1 MKRKTVI
8 NMPRTRI
15 VISLVMATF
24 VVSGCSWFGDE
35 NEPVEIKPNPLPRIK
50 PEVSFSTVWS
60 KKIGQGA
67 KEKALRIEP
76 TIQGKRVI
84 SASPDGKVKSHFADS
99 GKEIWTVDI
108 KDIFEEQNSSYE
120 LLGNLDILTG
130 GVEANS
136 EHVFVC
142 SASGHLL
149 ALNQIDG
156 SFAWKASISS
166 ESLSPPKVDNDLVV
180 VQTIDGK
187 VAGYDASDGSRRW
200 EYAAKIPPLT
210 LRGTSTPEVYD
221 DIVIAGFSNGRTVFI
236 TRDDGL
242 AAYEQIVG
250 VPQGVS
256 DLEKLVD
263 LDGEIAI
270 ENNVLYISGYQG
282 RLVAIDLRAGKI
294 LWEQE
299 ASSLVGVSFGFG
311 NVYLISADGKVIAY
325 NSSNGR
331 EVWRVEALLNRRL
344 NAPLVV
350 GSFLAFT
357 DFEGYLHLLAQSDG
371 RFVARKKLDSRGVGA
386 RLVQQEGRIYAL
398 GNSGT
403 LSVLEIR

>member
-1 MKRKTVI
+1 MAR
-8 NMPRTRI
+8 MRR
-15 VISLVMATF
+15 VISLAMAILLS
-24 VVSGCSWFGDE
+24 SGCSWFGDE
-35 NEPVEIKPNPLPRIK
+35 NEPVEIKPNPLPKIK
-50 PEVSFSTVWS
+50 PEVSISTVWS
-60 KKIGQGA
+60 KKIGQGVG
-67 KEKALRIEP
+67 EKALRIEP
-76 TIQGKRVI
+76 KIHGKRVI

-108 KDIFEEQNSSYE
+108 KDIFEEQNFSNE
-120 LLGNLDILTG
+120 LSGNLDVLTG

-142 SASGHLL
+142 SATGHLF

-156 SFAWKASISS
+156 SFAWRASISS
-166 ESLSPPKVDNDLVV
+166 ESLSPPRVDNDLLVI
-180 VQTIDGK
+180 QTIDGK
-187 VAGYDASDGSRRW
+187 VAAYDASDGSKRW

-210 LRGTSTPEVYD
+210 LRGTSTPAVYE
-221 DIVIAGFSNGRTVFI
+221 DIVIAGFSNGRIAFI

-242 AAYEQIVG
+242 AAYERIIG
-250 VPQGVS
+250 VPEGVS

-263 LDGEIAI
+263 LDGKMAI
-270 ENNVLYISGYQG
+270 ENNVLYIAGYQG
-282 RLVAIDLRAGKI
+282 RLIAIDLRAGEI
-294 LWEQE
+294 LWEKE
-299 ASSLVGVSFGFG
+299 ASSLVGVSVGFG

-325 NSSNGR
+325 NGTNGR
-331 EVWRVEALLNRRL
+331 EVWRVEALLNRNL
-344 NAPLVV
+344 NAPLVT

-398 GNSGT
+398 GNGGT

>member
-1 MKRKTVI
+1 MAR
-8 NMPRTRI
+8 MRR
-15 VISLVMATF
+15 VISLAMAILLS
-24 VVSGCSWFGDE
+24 SGCSWFGDE
-35 NEPVEIKPNPLPRIK
+35 NEPVEIKPNPLPEIK
-50 PEVSFSTVWS
+50 PEVSISTVWS
-60 KKIGQGA
+60 KKIGQGVG
-67 KEKALRIEP
+67 EKALRIEP
-76 TIQGKRVI
+76 KIHGKRVI

-108 KDIFEEQNSSYE
+108 KDIFEEQNFSSE
-120 LLGNLDILTG
+120 LSGNLDVLTG

-136 EHVFVC
+136 EHIFVC
-142 SASGHLL
+142 SATGHLL

-166 ESLSPPKVDNDLVV
+166 ESLSPPRVDNDLLV

-187 VAGYDASDGSRRW
+187 VAAYDASDGSKRW

-210 LRGTSTPEVYD
+210 LRGTSTPAVYE
-221 DIVIAGFSNGRTVFI
+221 DIVIAGFSNGRIAFI

-242 AAYEQIVG
+242 AAYERIIG
-250 VPQGVS
+250 VPEGVS

-263 LDGEIAI
+263 LDGKMAI
-270 ENNVLYISGYQG
+270 ENNVLYIAGYQG
-282 RLVAIDLRAGKI
+282 RLMAIDLRAGEI
-294 LWEQE
+294 LWEKE
-299 ASSLVGVSFGFG
+299 ASSLVGVSVGFG

-325 NSSNGR
+325 NGTNGR
-331 EVWRVEALLNRRL
+331 EVWRVEALLNRNL
-344 NAPLVV
+344 NAPLVT

-357 DFEGYLHLLAQSDG
+357 DLEGYLHLLAQSDG

-398 GNSGT
+398 GNGGT

>member
-1 MKRKTVI
+1 MAR
-8 NMPRTRI
+8 MRR
-15 VISLVMATF
+15 VISLAMAILLS
-24 VVSGCSWFGDE
+24 SGCSWFGDE
-35 NEPVEIKPNPLPRIK
+35 NEPVEIKPNPLPKIK
-50 PEVSFSTVWS
+50 PEVSISTVWS
-60 KKIGQGA
+60 KKIGQGVG
-67 KEKALRIEP
+67 EKALRIEP
-76 TIQGKRVI
+76 KIHGKRVI
-84 SASPDGKVKSHFADS
+84 SASPDGKVKSHFVDS

-108 KDIFEEQNSSYE
+108 KDIFEEQNFSNE
-120 LLGNLDILTG
+120 LSGNLDVLTG

-142 SASGHLL
+142 SATGHLF

-166 ESLSPPKVDNDLVV
+166 ESLSPPKVDNDLLV

-187 VAGYDASDGSRRW
+187 VAAYDASDGSKRW

-210 LRGTSTPEVYD
+210 LRGTSTPAVYE
-221 DIVIAGFSNGRTVFI
+221 DIVIAGFSNGRIAFI

-242 AAYEQIVG
+242 AAYEQIIG
-250 VPQGVS
+250 VPEGVS

-263 LDGEIAI
+263 LDGEMAI
-270 ENNVLYISGYQG
+270 ENNVLYIAGYQG
-282 RLVAIDLRAGKI
+282 RLVAIDLRAGEI
-294 LWEQE
+294 LWEKE
-299 ASSLVGVSFGFG
+299 ASSLVGVSVGFG
-311 NVYLISADGKVIAY
+311 NVYLISADGKVTAY
-325 NSSNGR
+325 NGTNGR
-331 EVWRVEALLNRRL
+331 EVWRVEALLNRNL
-344 NAPLVV
+344 NAPLVT

-398 GNSGT
+398 GNGGT

>member
-1 MKRKTVI
+1 MA
-8 NMPRTRI
+8 RTCR
-15 VISLVMATF
+15 VISLAMVILLS
-24 VVSGCSWFGDE
+24 SGCSWFGDE
-35 NEPVEIKPNPLPRIK
+35 NEPVEIKPNPLPKIK
-50 PEVSFSTVWS
+50 SEVSISTVWS
-60 KKIGQGA
+60 KKIGQGVG
-67 KEKALRIEP
+67 EKALRIEP
-76 TIQGKRVI
+76 KIHGKRVI

-108 KDIFEEQNSSYE
+108 KEIFEEQNFSSE
-120 LLGNLDILTG
+120 LSGNLDVLTG
-130 GVEANS
+130 GVEADS

-142 SASGHLL
+142 SATGHLF

-166 ESLSPPKVDNDLVV
+166 ESLSPPKVNNDLLV

-187 VAGYDASDGSRRW
+187 VAAYDASNGSKRW

-210 LRGTSTPEVYD
+210 LRGTSTPAVYE
-221 DIVIAGFSNGRTVFI
+221 DIVIAGFSNGRIAFI

-242 AAYEQIVG
+242 AAYEQIIG
-250 VPQGVS
+250 VPEGVS

-263 LDGEIAI
+263 LDGEMAI
-270 ENNVLYISGYQG
+270 ENNVLYIAGYQG
-282 RLVAIDLRAGKI
+282 RLIAIDLRAGEI
-294 LWEQE
+294 LWEKE
-299 ASSLVGVSFGFG
+299 ASSLVGVSVGFG
-311 NVYLISADGKVIAY
+311 NVYLISADGKVTAY
-325 NSSNGR
+325 NGTNGR
-331 EVWRVEALLNRRL
+331 EVWRVEALLNRNL
-344 NAPLVV
+344 NAPLVM

-371 RFVARKKLDSRGVGA
+371 RFVARKKVDSRGVGA

-398 GNSGT
+398 GNGGT

>member
-1 MKRKTVI
+1 MAIMR
-8 NMPRTRI
+8 R
-15 VISLVMATF
+15 VISLAMAILLS
-24 VVSGCSWFGDE
+24 SGCSWFGDE
-35 NEPVEIKPNPLPRIK
+35 NEPVEIKPNPLPKIK
-50 PEVSFSTVWS
+50 SEVSISTVWS
-60 KKIGQGA
+60 KKIGQGVG
-67 KEKALRIEP
+67 EKALRIEP
-76 TIQGKRVI
+76 KIHGKRVI

-108 KDIFEEQNSSYE
+108 KEIFEEQNFSSE
-120 LLGNLDILTG
+120 LSGNLDVLTG
-130 GVEANS
+130 GVEADS

-142 SASGHLL
+142 SATGHLF

-166 ESLSPPKVDNDLVV
+166 ESLSPPKVDNDLLV

-187 VAGYDASDGSRRW
+187 VAAYDASDGSKRW

-210 LRGTSTPEVYD
+210 LRGTSTPAVYE
-221 DIVIAGFSNGRTVFI
+221 DIVIAGFSNGRIAFI

-242 AAYEQIVG
+242 AAYEQIIG
-250 VPQGVS
+250 VPEGVS

-263 LDGEIAI
+263 LDGEMAI
-270 ENNVLYISGYQG
+270 ENNVLYIAGYQG
-282 RLVAIDLRAGKI
+282 RLIAIDLRAGEI
-294 LWEQE
+294 LWEKE
-299 ASSLVGVSFGFG
+299 ASSLVGVSVGFG
-311 NVYLISADGKVIAY
+311 NVYLISADGKVTAY
-325 NSSNGR
+325 NGTNGR
-331 EVWRVEALLNRRL
+331 EVWRVEALLNRNL
-344 NAPLVV
+344 NAPLVT

-371 RFVARKKLDSRGVGA
+371 RFVARKKVDSRGVGA

-398 GNSGT
+398 GNGGT

>member
-1 MKRKTVI
+1 MAR
-8 NMPRTRI
+8 MRR
-15 VISLVMATF
+15 VISLAMAILLS
-24 VVSGCSWFGDE
+24 SGCSWFGDE
-35 NEPVEIKPNPLPRIK
+35 NEPVEIKPNPLPKIK
-50 PEVSFSTVWS
+50 PEVSISTVWS
-60 KKIGQGA
+60 KKIGQGVG
-67 KEKALRIEP
+67 EKALRIEP
-76 TIQGKRVI
+76 KIHGKRVI

-108 KDIFEEQNSSYE
+108 KDIFEEQNFSNE
-120 LLGNLDILTG
+120 LSGNLDVLTG

-142 SASGHLL
+142 SATGHLF

-156 SFAWKASISS
+156 SFAWMASISS
-166 ESLSPPKVDNDLVV
+166 ESLSPPRVDNDLLVI
-180 VQTIDGK
+180 QTIDGK
-187 VAGYDASDGSRRW
+187 VAAYDASDGSKRW

-210 LRGTSTPEVYD
+210 LRGTSTPAVYE
-221 DIVIAGFSNGRTVFI
+221 DIVIAGFSNGRIAFI

-242 AAYEQIVG
+242 AAYERIIG
-250 VPQGVS
+250 VPEGVS

-263 LDGEIAI
+263 LDGKMAI
-270 ENNVLYISGYQG
+270 ENNVLYIAGYQG
-282 RLVAIDLRAGKI
+282 RLIAIDLRAGEI
-294 LWEQE
+294 LWEKE
-299 ASSLVGVSFGFG
+299 ASSLVGVSVGFG

-325 NSSNGR
+325 NGTNGR
-331 EVWRVEALLNRRL
+331 EVWRVEALLNRNL
-344 NAPLVV
+344 NAPLVT

-398 GNSGT
+398 GNGGT

>member
-1 MKRKTVI
+1 MAR
-8 NMPRTRI
+8 MRR
-15 VISLVMATF
+15 VISLAMAILLS
-24 VVSGCSWFGDE
+24 SGCSWFGDE
-35 NEPVEIKPNPLPRIK
+35 NEPVEIKPNPLPKIK
-50 PEVSFSTVWS
+50 PEVSISTVWS
-60 KKIGQGA
+60 KKIGQGVG
-67 KEKALRIEP
+67 EKALRIEP
-76 TIQGKRVI
+76 KIHGKRVI

-108 KDIFEEQNSSYE
+108 KDIFEEQNFSSE
-120 LLGNLDILTG
+120 LSGNLDVLTG

-142 SASGHLL
+142 SATGHLF

-156 SFAWKASISS
+156 SFAWRAPISS
-166 ESLSPPKVDNDLVV
+166 ESLSPPRVDNDLLVI
-180 VQTIDGK
+180 QTIDGK
-187 VAGYDASDGSRRW
+187 VAAYDASDGSKRW

-210 LRGTSTPEVYD
+210 LRGTSTPAVYE
-221 DIVIAGFSNGRTVFI
+221 DIVIAGFSNGRIAFI

-242 AAYEQIVG
+242 AAYERIIG
-250 VPQGVS
+250 VPEGVS

-263 LDGEIAI
+263 LDGKMAI
-270 ENNVLYISGYQG
+270 ENNILYIAGYQG
-282 RLVAIDLRAGKI
+282 RLIAIDLRAGEI
-294 LWEQE
+294 LWEKE
-299 ASSLVGVSFGFG
+299 ASSLVGVSVGFG

-325 NSSNGR
+325 NGTNGR
-331 EVWRVEALLNRRL
+331 EVWRVEALLNRNL
-344 NAPLVV
+344 NAPLVT

-398 GNSGT
+398 GNGGT

>member
-1 MKRKTVI
+1 MAR
-8 NMPRTRI
+8 MRR
-15 VISLVMATF
+15 VISLAMAILLS
-24 VVSGCSWFGDE
+24 SGCSWFGDE
-35 NEPVEIKPNPLPRIK
+35 NEPVEIKPNPLPKIK
-50 PEVSFSTVWS
+50 PEVSISTVWS
-60 KKIGQGA
+60 KKIGQGVG
-67 KEKALRIEP
+67 EKALRIEP
-76 TIQGKRVI
+76 KIHGKRVI

-108 KDIFEEQNSSYE
+108 KDIFEEQNFSNE
-120 LLGNLDILTG
+120 LSGNLDVLTG

-142 SASGHLL
+142 SATGHLF

-156 SFAWKASISS
+156 SFAWIASISS
-166 ESLSPPKVDNDLVV
+166 ESLSPPKVDNDLLV

-187 VAGYDASDGSRRW
+187 VAAYDASDGSKRW

-210 LRGTSTPEVYD
+210 LRGTSTPAVFE
-221 DIVIAGFSNGRTVFI
+221 DIVIAGFSNGRIAFI

-242 AAYEQIVG
+242 AAYEQIIG
-250 VPQGVS
+250 VPEGVS

-263 LDGEIAI
+263 LDGEMAI
-270 ENNVLYISGYQG
+270 ENNVLYIAGYQG
-282 RLVAIDLRAGKI
+282 RLIAIDLRAGEI
-294 LWEQE
+294 LWEKE
-299 ASSLVGVSFGFG
+299 ASSLVGVSVGFG

-325 NSSNGR
+325 NGTNGR
-331 EVWRVEALLNRRL
+331 EVWRVEALLNRNL
-344 NAPLVV
+344 NAPLVT

-371 RFVARKKLDSRGVGA
+371 RFVARKKLDSRGIGA

-398 GNSGT
+398 GNGGT

>member
-1 MKRKTVI
+1 MAR
-8 NMPRTRI
+8 MRR
-15 VISLVMATF
+15 VISLAMAILLS
-24 VVSGCSWFGDE
+24 SGCSWFGDE
-35 NEPVEIKPNPLPRIK
+35 NEPVEIKPNPLPKIK
-50 PEVSFSTVWS
+50 PEVSISTVWS
-60 KKIGQGA
+60 KKIGQGVG
-67 KEKALRIEP
+67 EKALRIEP
-76 TIQGKRVI
+76 KIHGKRVI

-108 KDIFEEQNSSYE
+108 KDIFEEQNFSNE
-120 LLGNLDILTG
+120 LSGNLDVLTG

-136 EHVFVC
+136 EHVFLC
-142 SASGHLL
+142 SATGHLF

-166 ESLSPPKVDNDLVV
+166 ESLSPPKVDNDLLV

-187 VAGYDASDGSRRW
+187 VAAYDASDGSKRW

-210 LRGTSTPEVYD
+210 LRGTSTPAVFE
-221 DIVIAGFSNGRTVFI
+221 DIVIAGFSNGRIAFI

-242 AAYEQIVG
+242 AAYEQIIG
-250 VPQGVS
+250 VPEGVS

-263 LDGEIAI
+263 LDGEMAI
-270 ENNVLYISGYQG
+270 ENNVLYIAGYQG
-282 RLVAIDLRAGKI
+282 RLIAIDLRAGEI
-294 LWEQE
+294 LWEKE
-299 ASSLVGVSFGFG
+299 ASSLVGVSVGFG

-325 NSSNGR
+325 NGTNGR
-331 EVWRVEALLNRRL
+331 EVWRVEALLNRNL
-344 NAPLVV
+344 NAPLVT

-371 RFVARKKLDSRGVGA
+371 RFVARKKVDSRGIGA

-398 GNSGT
+398 GNGGT